1 MDITLPR
8 RTGGKDGI
16 TLRGV
21 KQLTVIGANG
31 AGKTR
36 LVRSLMASSGAKAFA
51 MSALRATIPSAVA
64 AKPAEGSIDAL
75 YLEASSSTH
84 IIQGSAASEFDRLM
98 YLLLYDEF
106 VEMLRYK
113 RAALS
118 DSRATLAVTKLDI
131 VTRSWEKVFPGNRML
146 REGGQLLF
154 TSDSGDDSYSAGR
167 LSDGERAVMYY
178 IGAALYA
185 PREAAIFIDDPG
197 VFIHPSMMTTL
208 WNAVEQMRP
217 DCIFIYNTSDPYFAS
232 SRLDN
237 RCVWVKSYDAATQ
250 SWDYEVVGSQNLSE
264 QLFIDLLGTRK
275 PVLFIEGDSV
285 HSIDAKLYP
294 LVFREY
300 TVKPLGSCDKVIET
314 TRSFSDL
321 TSFHHLDSYGIVDRD
336 RRNEKEVNYLRGRK
350 ILVPEVAEIENMLL
364 LPDIVAAIA
373 QRRKRDGR
381 KVLARVQEAVI
392 NMFSKEMKAQVL
404 EHVRH
409 YVKRSVEY
417 HADGR
422 FTNITAIENHL
433 RHLVDEIKPRDLYDS
448 LTREFSEMLAHND
461 YTGILRV
468 YNQKQILAD
477 SRVAQLCGFVDK
489 HEYLRYLL
497 NTLKSNDDYALRIRN
512 AVRRCFLLPPE

>member
-8 RTGGKDGI
+8 RTNGKEGI
-16 TLRGV
+16 SLRGV

-36 LVRSLMASSGAKAFA
+36 LVRSLMAASGSKAYS
-51 MSALRATIPSAVA
+51 MSALRASIPSQIAD
-64 AKPAEGSIDAL
+64 KPAEGSIDAL
-75 YLEASSSTH
+75 YQAASTSTH
-84 IIQGSAASEFDRLM
+84 VVQGAAHTEFDRLIF
-98 YLLLYDEF
+98 LLLFDEF
-106 VEMLRYK
+106 VEMIRFK

-118 DSRATLAVTKLDI
+118 DNRAAMQVTKLD
-131 VTRSWEKVFPGNRML
+131 VVARSWEKVFPGNKML

-154 TSDSGDDSYSAGR
+154 TSCSGDDSYSAVR
-167 LSDGERAVMYY
+167 LSDGERAVLYY
-178 IGAALYA
+178 IGATLYA
-185 PREAAIFIDDPG
+185 PRESVIFIDNPD

-217 DCIFIYNTSDPYFAS
+217 DCTFIYNTNDPYFAS

-237 RCVWVKSYDAATQ
+237 RCVWVKSYDAASQ

-300 TVKPLGSCDKVIET
+300 TVKPLGSCDKVIES
-314 TRSFSDL
+314 TRTFRDL

-336 RRNEKEVNYLRGRK
+336 RRNDKEVEYLRGKK

-364 LPDIVAAIA
+364 LPDIVEAVAT
-373 QRRKRDGR
+373 RHKRDGR
-381 KVLARVQEAVI
+381 KVLRQVQDAVI
-392 NMFSKEMKAQVL
+392 SMFQKELKGQVL

-433 RHLVDEIKPRDLYDS
+433 RHIVDEIKPRDLYNN
-448 LTREFSEMLAHND
+448 LMREFNAMLQERD
-461 YTGILRV
+461 YKGILRV
-468 YNQKQILAD
+468 YNQKQILAQ
-477 SRVAQLCGFVDK
+477 SRVAQLCGFGDK